1 MMKIRMSGF
10 GDEISSVL
18 EEQLSVLQ
26 ELEIGA
32 IELRSIGGR
41 NLMDFSDKELTSILN
56 TLRMNGIRVS
66 ALGSPIGKSSL
77 EEDEAMFWTRFVRA
91 VAICNRLE
99 TRYLRIF
106 SFYVSESDKST
117 AFPHVRQRFE
127 QMVRYAA
134 SQDVVLLH
142 ENEKG
147 IYGNTPQDCLKLLS
161 AIHDHH
167 LRMTFDPANFIQVG
181 SIPYP
186 DAFNLLAPYVSY
198 VHVKDARVSDGKVTV
213 VGAGDAQWPQLMIAL
228 TRRNFDGYFSI
239 EPHLG
244 LRSEPGGKAAG
255 FRRAFMAFQNL
266 VNAMPTDGMR

>member
-147 IYGNTPQDCLKLLS
+147 LGGRRALS
-161 AIHDHH
+161 VRFLNI
-167 LRMTFDPANFIQVG
+167 MM
-181 SIPYP
+181 SIPPQREDLEFVPASHKILRNAATHHEFPLRRSVHYP
-186 DAFNLLAPYVSY
+186 
-198 VHVKDARVSDGKVTV
+198 
-213 VGAGDAQWPQLMIAL
+213 AQ
-228 TRRNFDGYFSI
+228 
-239 EPHLG
+239 E
-244 LRSEPGGKAAG
+244 
-255 FRRAFMAFQNL
+255 
-266 VNAMPTDGMR
+266 